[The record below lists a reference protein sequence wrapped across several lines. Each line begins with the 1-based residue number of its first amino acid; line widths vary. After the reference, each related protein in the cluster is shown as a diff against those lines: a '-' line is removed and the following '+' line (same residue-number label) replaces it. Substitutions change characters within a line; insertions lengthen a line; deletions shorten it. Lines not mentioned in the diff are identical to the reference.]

1 MATGQNTRLNVCP
14 GTEVKRRIKYSG
26 ALNNG
31 QVQYS
36 DGAYSVS
43 SIVLG
48 FLNLT
53 SQLRCTDFTAFCMQF
68 KKRLVR

>member
-14 GTEVKRRIKYSG
+14 GTEVKRQIKYSG
-26 ALNNG
+26 DLNNG
-31 QVQYS
+31 KVQYS

-48 FLNLT
+48 FLNPM
-53 SQLRCTDFTAFCMQF
+53 SQL
-68 KKRLVR
+68 